1 MGAFLD
7 LKSLNIPDEVKQY
20 DLQLSGNKKNDMT
33 LNENQ
38 EANAS
43 FSKNYFTNLK
53 NSFIITAI

>member
-33 LNENQ
+33 LNEKQIVYGQYQQFKVPLDQYCLN
-38 EANAS
+38 
-43 FSKNYFTNLK
+43 FL
-53 NSFIITAI
+53 

>member
-38 EANAS
+38 IVYGQYQQ
-43 FSKNYFTNLK
+43 FRVPLDQ
-53 NSFIITAI
+53 